1 MRRSLLL
8 HSGGDI
14 SSSLSDVAEHLR
26 GAQRAVFLPFARAN
40 HDEYAALVAERM
52 AKIDVTIVSAHAA
65 PVPAV
70 AVEESDA
77 ILVGGG
83 NTFRLLR
90 SLHQYALL
98 DVIRTAVAAGVP
110 YWGASAGSNVAC
122 PTIRTTNDMP
132 IVETRTFDALNLV
145 PFQINPHYV
154 DPPPPALRVG
164 ETRAERLQ
172 EFLEENDV
180 TVIGLRE
187 PSWILVNDDRM
198 TLHGDGGAVLF
209 RRGRELDELSPG
221 SDVSHLLSSH
231 VEFDRPSFDRA
242 S

>member
-1 MRRSLLL
+1 MHRNLLL

-14 SSSLSDVAEHLR
+14 SSSLNDVAEHLG
-26 GAQRAVFLPFARAN
+26 GARRAVFLPFARAN
-40 HDEYAALVAERM
+40 HAEYAAMVAQRM

-70 AVEESDA
+70 AVDESDA

-90 SLHQYALL
+90 ALHQYALL
-98 DVIRTAVAAGVP
+98 DVIRTRVAAGVP

-132 IVETRTFDALNLV
+132 IVETRTFEALNLV

-154 DPPPPALRVG
+154 DPPPPDLRVG
-164 ETRAERLQ
+164 ETRVERLQ

-180 TVIGLRE
+180 TVLGLRE
-187 PSWILVNDDRM
+187 PSWVLVNDDRM

-209 RRGRELDELSPG
+209 RRGSEPESVPPG
-221 SDVSHLLSSH
+221 SDVSSLLTSTPR
-231 VEFDRPSFDRA
+231 FDQTC
-242 S
+242 

>member
-1 MRRSLLL
+1 MNDVGAHL
-8 HSGGDI
+8 GG
-14 SSSLSDVAEHLR
+14 AR
-26 GAQRAVFLPFARAN
+26 RAVFLPFARAD
-40 HDEYAALVAERM
+40 HAEYAALMAERM
-52 AKIDVTIVSAHAA
+52 EHIDVTMVSAHAA

-90 SLHQYALL
+90 ALRQYALL
-98 DVIRTAVAAGVP
+98 DVIRARVAAGVP
-110 YWGASAGSNVAC
+110 YFGASAGSNVAC

-154 DPPPPALRVG
+154 DPPPPELRAG
-164 ETRAERLQ
+164 ETRVERLR

-187 PSWILVNDDRM
+187 PSWVVVKDDRM
-198 TLHGDGGAVLF
+198 TLHGAGGAVLF
-209 RRGRELDELSPG
+209 QRGREPESLSSG
-221 SDVSHLLSSH
+221 SDVSALLAAPA
-231 VEFDRPSFDRA
+231 RFDRA
-242 S
+242 G

>member
-1 MRRSLLL
+1 MAVHCNLLL

-14 SSSLSDVAEHLR
+14 SSALDDIAAHLG
-26 GAQRAVFLPFARAN
+26 GARRAAFLPFAQAD
-40 HDEYAALVAERM
+40 HAEYAGLMAERM
-52 AKIDVTIVSAHAA
+52 ARIGVAIVSAHAA

-90 SLHQYALL
+90 ALQQHALL
-98 DVIRTAVAAGVP
+98 DVIRTRVAAGVP
-110 YWGASAGSNVAC
+110 YFGASAGSNVAC

-145 PFQINPHYV
+145 PFQINPHYL
-154 DPPPPALRVG
+154 DPPPPELRAG
-164 ETRAERLQ
+164 ETRQERLQ

-187 PSWILVNDDRM
+187 PSWVVVNDDRM
-198 TLHGDGGAVLF
+198 ALRGDGGAVLF
-209 RRGRELDELSPG
+209 QRGREPQALSSG
-221 SDVSHLLSSH
+221 ADVSHLLAVPARFDH
-231 VEFDRPSFDRA
+231 VG
-242 S
+242 

>member
-1 MRRSLLL
+1 MAERRKLLL

-14 SSSLSDVAEHLR
+14 SSALNDVADHLD
-26 GAQRAVFLPFARAN
+26 GARRAVFLPFARAN
-40 HDEYAALVAERM
+40 HDEYAALMAERM
-52 AKIDVTIVSAHAA
+52 ARIGVTIISAHVA

-90 SLHQYALL
+90 ALHQYALL
-98 DVIRTAVAAGVP
+98 DVIRMRVADGVP
-110 YWGASAGSNVAC
+110 YFGASAGSNVAC

-132 IVETRTFDALNLV
+132 IVEAPTFDALNLV

-154 DPPPPALRVG
+154 DPPPPELRVG
-164 ETRAERLQ
+164 ETRVERLQ

-187 PSWILVNDDRM
+187 PSWVRVDDDRM
-198 TLHGDGGAVLF
+198 TLHGDGGAVVF
-209 RRGRELDELSPG
+209 RRGSEPEELSPG
-221 SDVSHLLSSH
+221 SDVSHLLTAS
-231 VEFDRPSFDRA
+231 VGFDRPK
-242 S
+242 